1 MNFMGMGM
9 MEVGVVLLVAFLV
22 LGPSRTINSARTM
35 GRILGDLRRS
45 FNEVMEAVNL
55 EQDRDSGPKGR
66 VPTEPAAGPATGPAT
81 SPAPGVEDPP
91 FPDRRP

>member
-22 LGPSRTINSARTM
+22 LGPSRTINSARTA
-35 GRILGDLRRS
+35 GRILSDLRRS

-66 VPTEPAAGPATGPAT
+66 VPTEPATGSGNGPCN
-81 SPAPGVEDPP
+81 E
-91 FPDRRP
+91 R

>member
-66 VPTEPAAGPATGPAT
+66 VPTEPAAGPATSPAT

-91 FPDRRP
+91 SPDRRP

>member
-55 EQDRDSGPKGR
+55 EQDRDSGPEGR
-66 VPTEPAAGPATGPAT
+66 VPTEPATGPATGPAT
-81 SPAPGVEDPP
+81 SVEDPP
-91 FPDRRP
+91 SPDRRP